1 MSVVLNNVNSLP
13 VRTWR
18 RLGVNGETLDIELP
32 EPRAFE
38 YEKPRLPDG
47 VSKTHESVLVCAE
60 FKSAAAEE
68 LAAYTRVHSN
78 AGIAIRSAM
87 GTKVAE
93 PIVVRYD
100 MCAEQPVL
108 VDNNVIFAEAHSEVT
123 VVIIYSCNSSG
134 NCDGPGGCGGAAE
147 KTKKRSGF
155 KEIGAFHS
163 GLTRVI
169 AENCAVVRVVQV
181 QTLGKNASH
190 FSDFSAVIA
199 NGARVELTRL
209 ELGAQEVYGGC
220 HMKLEGDKSEART
233 DTFYFG
239 DGDRKL
245 DFNYVARHHGKATE
259 SSMQTCGA
267 LFDDCK
273 KTFRGTIDF
282 INGASDSKGAESES
296 TLMFSENARNRSA
309 PLILCG
315 EESVE
320 GSHAASIGRIDESKL
335 YYLRSR
341 GLSEADAKRLMVTA
355 QMETVMKNLPLEQE
369 CDRLREWLGGRISK

>member
-18 RLGVNGETLDIELP
+18 RLGVNGETLDIALP
-32 EPRAFE
+32 EPRVFE
-38 YEKPRLPDG
+38 YEKPVLPQG
-47 VSKTHESVLVCAE
+47 VTKTHESVLVCAE

-78 AGIAIRSAM
+78 AGIAIRSAL
-87 GTKVAE
+87 GVKVTE
-93 PIVVRYD
+93 PITVRYNVS
-100 MCAEQPVL
+100 AGQPVL

-123 VVIIYSCNSSG
+123 VVIIYDGENSL
-134 NCDGPGGCGGAAE
+134 NE
-147 KTKKRSGF
+147 V
-155 KEIGAFHS
+155 EAFHS

-169 AENCAVVRVVQV
+169 AENCALVRVVQV
-181 QTLGKNASH
+181 QTLGKNTAH

-209 ELGAQEVYGGC
+209 ELGAKDVYAGC

-239 DGDRKL
+239 DDARKL
-245 DFNYVARHHGKATE
+245 DFNYIARHHGKGTDSKME
-259 SSMQTCGA
+259 TCGA
-267 LFDDCK
+267 LFDDCHK
-273 KTFRGTIDF
+273 IFRGTIDF
-282 INGASDSKGAESES
+282 INGASDSKGAENEA

-355 QMETVMKNLPLEQE
+355 QMETVMKNLPQE
-369 CDRLREWLGGRISK
+369 PERDRLREWLGKRI

>member
-1 MSVVLNNVNSLP
+1 MSIILNNVNSLP

-32 EPRAFE
+32 NPRAFE
-38 YEKPRLPDG
+38 YEKPQLPQG
-47 VSKTHESVLVCAE
+47 VTKTHESVLVCAE

-78 AGIAIRSAM
+78 AGIAIRSTM
-87 GTKVAE
+87 GVKVAE
-93 PIVVRYD
+93 PITVRYSLG
-100 MCAEQPVL
+100 ENQPVL

-123 VVIIYSCNSSG
+123 VVIIYDSG
-134 NCDGPGGCGGAAE
+134 EDTNE
-147 KTKKRSGF
+147 VRT
-155 KEIGAFHS
+155 FHS

-181 QTLGKNASH
+181 QTLGKSTAH

-199 NGARVELTRL
+199 NGAHVELTRI
-209 ELGAQEVYGGC
+209 ELGAQNVYAGC
-220 HMKLEGDKSEART
+220 HMKLEGDKSEAQT

-239 DGDRKL
+239 DGGRKL
-245 DFNYVARHHGKATE
+245 DFNYIARHHGRYTDSKME
-259 SSMQTCGA
+259 TCGA
-267 LFDDCK
+267 LFDACH

-282 INGASDSKGAESES
+282 VNGASDSKGAENES

-320 GSHAASIGRIDESKL
+320 GSHAASIGRMDAAKL
-335 YYLRSR
+335 YYLCSR

-355 QMETVMKNLPLEQE
+355 QMETVMKKLPLEQE
-369 CDRLREWLGGRISK
+369 CERLREWLGGRING

>member
-18 RLGVNGETLDIELP
+18 RLGVNGETLDIALP
-32 EPRAFE
+32 EQRAFE
-38 YEKPRLPDG
+38 YKKPVLPDG
-47 VSKTHESVLVCAE
+47 VTKTHESVLVCAE

-78 AGIAIRSAM
+78 AGIAIRSAL
-87 GTKVAE
+87 GVKVAE
-93 PIVVRYD
+93 PITVRYNVS
-100 MCAEQPVL
+100 AKQPVL

-123 VVIIYSCNSSG
+123 VVIIYGEN
-134 NCDGPGGCGGAAE
+134 DDERRKPE
-147 KTKKRSGF
+147 GF
-155 KEIGAFHS
+155 SELNEVQVFHS

-169 AENCAVVRVVQV
+169 AENCAVVRIVQV
-181 QTLGKNASH
+181 QTFGKSTAH

-209 ELGAQEVYGGC
+209 ELGAQNVYAGC

-245 DFNYVARHHGKATE
+245 DFNYVARHHGKGTDSKME
-259 SSMQTCGA
+259 TCGA
-267 LFDDCK
+267 LFDNCHK
-273 KTFRGTIDF
+273 IFRGTIDF

-355 QMETVMKNLPLEQE
+355 QMETVMKNLPSEQE
-369 CDRLREWLGGRISK
+369 RDRLREWLGARI